1 MNARPNPGH
10 FNQHV
15 EQINGTDRADGRL
28 VAALSEGLRGR
39 VFLNADYDHEVI
51 HADHITSD
59 DTGCPAVAVIAYG
72 RAVTY
77 PLHAVR
83 FIDWGLV

>member
-1 MNARPNPGH
+1 MNRLTQAE
-10 FNQHV
+10 
-15 EQINGTDRADGRL
+15 EQANGKYLAHREIVSA
-28 VAALSEGLRGR
+28 VSEGPRAR

-51 HADHITSD
+51 HADHVA
-59 DTGCPAVAVIAYG
+59 GENGLVVAVIANG
-72 RAVTY
+72 RVVSY